1 MSMDQTLQKINEPTF
16 FPALCDHITQGGGLP
31 DLCKQLQIKYPRVI
45 EWLYLDPIRK
55 DLYERALAARAEW
68 TIQSILN
75 ELKDIAL
82 ADIRL
87 AYDEHGSLLPP
98 NQWPD
103 ALARTVAAVETEELY
118 DGQGENRINIGQ
130 SKRLKMWDKLRAL
143 ELLGKNL
150 KLFKEQVEHSGE
162 LTLEQLVLGS
172 MTHTKEETCLII
184 SDAQTPAPQKEIPP
198 AAPSKE
204 LDSSSSGSPAPSVAE
219 ISAPNP
225 TEPSS
230 KP

>member
-1 MSMDQTLQKINEPTF
+1 MDQTLQKITEPTF
-16 FPALCDHITQGGGLP
+16 FPDLCDHITQGGGLP
-31 DLCKQLQIKYPRVI
+31 DLCKMLHIKYPRVV
-45 EWLYLDPIRK
+45 EWIYLDPDRK
-55 DLYERALAARAEW
+55 LRYEQALAARAEW
-68 TIQSILN
+68 TVQSILN

-87 AYDEHGSLLPP
+87 AYDSNGSLLPP

-103 ALARTVAAVETEELY
+103 ALARVVAAVETEELF
-118 DGQGENRINIGQ
+118 DGQGDNRINIGQ

-172 MTHTKEETCLII
+172 MTHTKEEPCLTN
-184 SDAQTPAPQKEIPP
+184 SKQTIDLPQTVIHPAEPL
-198 AAPSKE
+198 KE
-204 LDSSSSGSPAPSVAE
+204 LDSSSSGKTDPSVAE
-219 ISAPNP
+219 TKDLNP
-225 TEPSS
+225 TALS
-230 KP
+230 